1 MTRSSDDKPAPAGR
15 KPSGEASRNAPF
27 SPWLMAA
34 LAALGMLVFFGLAVP
49 SQGDR
54 VDYSDFKAELKKD
67 NIKELKFTHDRLTG
81 QWKVP
86 PVNAKTN
93 KARQEVFTTVLPPV
107 EDRQLIEELSA
118 KGVKFDSDLTNWAE
132 GVNLLVSLLGFG
144 LMLGLIWM
152 VLRRSGD
159 PMGTGSMVSNFIRS
173 PAKRFLPAEQQN
185 TFADVAGM
193 EQAKLELQE
202 VVEFLKS
209 PARFAKLG
217 AQIPKGVLLMGPPGT
232 GKTLLARATAGE
244 AGVPFFSIN
253 GSEFIQM
260 FVGVGA
266 SRVRDMFRTAKENSP
281 CILFI
286 DEIDAVGRIR
296 GAGVGGGH
304 DEREQTLNQILGE
317 MDGFTPS

>member
-1 MTRSSDDKPAPAGR
+1 MKPSSPDFPSPSPSLTASRPTEPGLAGGSQLWMTRPGEDKPAQGGR
-15 KPSGEASRNAPF
+15 KSSGEANRNAPF

-34 LAALGMLVFFGLAVP
+34 LAALGMLVVFGLVVP

-67 NIKELKFTHDRLTG
+67 NIAEVKFTHDRLTG

-86 PVNAKTN
+86 PVNAKTS
-93 KARQEVFTTVLPPV
+93 KARQERFTTVLPPV
-107 EDRQLIEELSA
+107 EDRQLIDDLSA

-253 GSEFIQM
+253 GSEF
-260 FVGVGA
+260 
-266 SRVRDMFRTAKENSP
+266 
-281 CILFI
+281 
-286 DEIDAVGRIR
+286 
-296 GAGVGGGH
+296 
-304 DEREQTLNQILGE
+304 
-317 MDGFTPS
+317 